1 MKKIF
6 MAMIRFYRKY
16 ISPGKPPCCRFTPTC
31 SAYAM
36 EAFEKRGC
44 LVGFWL
50 MIWRILRCSPLSPC
64 GYDPVPEKGFRTM
77 PMRRS
82 KYNRIKDQLPKIPL
96 EETPVDVVD
105 QPEDVLD
112 AKEPAEKEKTPEN
125 PKNES
130 DEQSMP

>member
-31 SAYAM
+31 SSYAL

-82 KYNRIKDQLPKIPL
+82 KYNRIKDQLPKLPL
-96 EETPVDVVD
+96 EEKQVDAQDEPKEDLNVKVPAE
-105 QPEDVLD
+105 QPEV
-112 AKEPAEKEKTPEN
+112 KQT
-125 PKNES
+125 NES
-130 DEQSMP
+130 DEHPMP